1 MLCVLSFMS
10 TILIINYRISCF
22 TQYLYYI
29 AFGSILLLIVAVMV
43 TTYRCCHRRE
53 RSLRYLNVAL
63 ILIVFMLKVWAMI
76 IVHSEIRA
84 PNDAWDEVKV
94 MKVERSYGWLLWV
107 DFALLLVCIIVFKI
121 LI

>member
-29 AFGSILLLIVAVMV
+29 AFGSILLLIVAAMV
-43 TTYRCCHRRE
+43 TTYRCCHRRK

-63 ILIVFMLKVWAMI
+63 ILIIFMLKVGAMV
-76 IVHSEIRA
+76 IVRSKIQA
-84 PNDAWDEVKV
+84 PNGAWDEVEV
-94 MKVERSYGWLLWV
+94 MKVERSYGWLLCL
-107 DFALLLVCIIVFKI
+107 DFVLLIVCIVLFEIVR
-121 LI
+121 